1 MSTTLRADQTSAP
14 RPQLWRVTDQATFA
28 ALRVD
33 GRRARAGAVSVT
45 WLPPAAGSDQPPRAA
60 FAVGRA
66 IGGAVVRN
74 RIRRRLR
81 SALRA
86 LLASGDL
93 PAGTYLVGGSPRL
106 ATMPWSKLLTELMT
120 AVRDA
125 STPEPASSSGA
136 R

>member
-1 MSTTLRADQTSAP
+1 MSL
-14 RPQLWRVTDQATFA
+14 
-28 ALRVD
+28 
-33 GRRARAGAVSVT
+33 T
-45 WLPPAAGSDQPPRAA
+45 WLPPAPGVDEPPRAA

-81 SALRA
+81 SALRT
-86 LLASGDL
+86 LQASGDL

-106 ATMPWSKLLTELMT
+106 ATMPWSRLLTDLAA

-125 STPEPASSSGA
+125 STPEPASSGGA